1 MQAALI
7 GPSGQTFLKSTSLT
21 IGRGQD
27 NQYIVYD
34 PRVSSR
40 HAVISYFREGIF
52 TITDI
57 GSTNGT
63 HVNGLLLSPNVP
75 QILHAN
81 DTICIGDSVLTFQ
94 IRDQSQIV
102 TQENSL
108 RSGKN
113 ITGDDSSPTLVQAGR
128 PRRLV
133 VDETTRSHRKILIPT
148 LLVALALLGILAF
161 SSLRYLN
168 RSTPSRTLDNFC
180 TALHG
185 KNYQAMYDQL
195 SDTLQGQGSVKLME
209 VNLSNVQNCTYAISK
224 ESENIAVAKLTFIGD
239 SGQHIS
245 GTIILVKDSN
255 SMWKINDLQN
265 I

>member
-7 GPSGQTFLKSTSLT
+7 GPSGQTLLRSTSLT
-21 IGRGQD
+21 IGRGQG
-27 NQYIVYD
+27 NQCVVYD

-40 HAVISYFREGIF
+40 HAVISYLRQGFF

-63 HVNGLLLSPNVP
+63 FVNGLLLTPNVP
-75 QILHAN
+75 HILHSN
-81 DTICIGDSVLTFQ
+81 DEICIGDTVLTFQ
-94 IRDQSQIV
+94 IRDQSPTV
-102 TQENSL
+102 SQENSL
-108 RSGKN
+108 QSRKN
-113 ITGDDSSPTLVQAGR
+113 IAWDDSSPTLVQAGQSR
-128 PRRLV
+128 QIV

-148 LLVALALLGILAF
+148 LLVGLVLVGIIAF
-161 SSLRYLN
+161 SSFQYLN
-168 RSTPSRTLDNFC
+168 RSTPGRTLDNFC
-180 TALHG
+180 KALHA

-195 SDTLQGQGSVKLME
+195 SDTLRTLGSVKLLTE
-209 VNLSNVQNCTYAISK
+209 NLSNVQNCTYAISK

-245 GTIILVKDSN
+245 GTIILIKDSN
-255 SMWKINDLQN
+255 SRWKINDLQN